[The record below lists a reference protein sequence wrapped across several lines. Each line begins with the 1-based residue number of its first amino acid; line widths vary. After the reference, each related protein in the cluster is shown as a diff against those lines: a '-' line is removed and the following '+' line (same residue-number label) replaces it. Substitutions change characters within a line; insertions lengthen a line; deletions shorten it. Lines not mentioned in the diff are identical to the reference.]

1 MPPAMD
7 PGNTPEDKQ
16 VENDGAETAKV
27 KTLADLGRIAG
38 VTAGTVSR
46 ALAGSELVSKRTR
59 ERILALA
66 SEHGFQLNQIASKLR
81 SKRTG
86 MIGVVIPLGHERSQH
101 ISDPFFMTLLGH
113 LADEITERGYSIV
126 LERAIPEEKP
136 DWLDRICGSGMV
148 DGVILIGQ
156 SDQFETI
163 ERVAATYRPL
173 VAWGSYH
180 VGQRHCAVGT
190 DNRAGGALAAR
201 RLLAGGSKRLAFL
214 GETTGVEIAE
224 RFAGVRDVAEQVGA
238 SLLHLP
244 CHMSFELMT
253 GELEGLLT
261 QQGER
266 FDGIVAASDLIA
278 MTALKILHGQG
289 KQVPSDV
296 QVIGYDD
303 LPLATQTMPP
313 LTTIRQDISG
323 GAREIVQRLQ
333 SAIAGGDIA
342 SLVMAP
348 SLIERE
354 TTRRSA

>member
-1 MPPAMD
+1 MSSVMSPGSTPDVD
-7 PGNTPEDKQ
+7 PDPKE
-16 VENDGAETAKV
+16 GAETAKV
-27 KTLADLGRIAG
+27 KTLADLGKIAG

-46 ALAGSELVSKRTR
+46 ALAGSELVNKRTR

-66 SEHGFQLNQIASKLR
+66 HEHGFQLNQIASKLR

-86 MIGVVIPLGHERSQH
+86 MIGVVIPLGHERNQH

-163 ERVAATYRPL
+163 ERVAEAYGPL
-173 VAWGSYH
+173 VAWGSH
-180 VGQRHCAVGT
+180 REGQLHCAVGT
-190 DNRAGGALAAR
+190 DNRAGGEIAAR
-201 RLLAGGSKRLAFL
+201 RLLAGGATRLAFL

-224 RFAGVRDVAEQVGA
+224 RFAGVKDVADQVGV
-238 SLLHLP
+238 SLVHLP

-253 GELEGLLT
+253 GELESLMARRGAD
-261 QQGER
+261 
-266 FDGIVAASDLIA
+266 FDGIIAASDLIA
-278 MTALKILHGQG
+278 MTALKVLYGQG
-289 KQVPSDV
+289 RRVPADV

-303 LPLATQTMPP
+303 LPLAGQTMPP
-313 LTTIRQDISG
+313 LTTIHQDISG

-333 SAIAGGDIA
+333 SAIAGKDSA

-348 SLIERE
+348 RLIERE
-354 TTRRSA
+354 TTRRPA

>member
-1 MPPAMD
+1 MSSIMKSGRRLDED
-7 PGNTPEDKQ
+7 PVTK
-16 VENDGAETAKV
+16 DGAEITKV
-27 KTLADLGRIAG
+27 KTLADLGKIAG

-46 ALAGSELVSKRTR
+46 ALAGSELVNKRTR

-66 SEHGFQLNQIASKLR
+66 HEHGFQLNQIASKLR

-86 MIGVVIPLGHERSQH
+86 MIGVVIPLGHERNQH

-156 SDQFETI
+156 SNQFATI
-163 ERVAATYRPL
+163 ERIAETYRPL
-173 VAWGSYH
+173 VAWGSYQE
-180 VGQRHCAVGT
+180 GQLHCAVGT
-190 DNRAGGALAAR
+190 DNRAGGEIAAR
-201 RLLAGGSKRLAFL
+201 RLLAGGATRLAFL

-224 RFAGVRDVAEQVGA
+224 RFAGVKDVADEVGA
-238 SLLHLP
+238 SLVHLP

-253 GELEGLLT
+253 GELESLLA
-261 QQGER
+261 QHDGD
-266 FDGIVAASDLIA
+266 FDGIIAASDLIA
-278 MTALKILHGQG
+278 MTALKVLYGLG
-289 KQVPSDV
+289 KRVPEDV

-303 LPLATQTMPP
+303 LPLAAQTMPP
-313 LTTIRQDISG
+313 LTTIHQDISG

-333 SAIAGGDIA
+333 SAIAGRDVA

-348 SLIERE
+348 KLIERE
-354 TTRRSA
+354 TTRGLA

>member
-1 MPPAMD
+1 MRSAMNL
-7 PGNTPEDKQ
+7 GSTPEEAPAAQDS
-16 VENDGAETAKV
+16 EEIAKV
-27 KTLADLGRIAG
+27 RTLADLGKLAG

-46 ALAGSELVSKRTR
+46 ALAGSHLVSKRTR
-59 ERILALA
+59 DRILALA
-66 SEHGFQLNQIASKLR
+66 SAHGFQPNQMAAKLR
-81 SKRTG
+81 SQRTG

-113 LADEITERGYSIV
+113 LADEITERGYSLV

-173 VAWGSYH
+173 VAWGS
-180 VGQRHCAVGT
+180 VREGQVHCAVGT
-190 DNRAGGALAAR
+190 DNRAGGAIAAR
-201 RLLAGGSKRLAFL
+201 RLLAGGSTRLAFL

-224 RFAGVRDVAEQVGA
+224 RFEGVKTVAEQAGA
-238 SLLHLP
+238 ALLHLP
-244 CHMSFELMT
+244 CHMSFELMA
-253 GELEGLLT
+253 GELESLLARH
-261 QQGER
+261 GEGI
-266 FDGIVAASDLIA
+266 DGIVAASDLIA

-289 KQVPSDV
+289 RRVPLDV
-296 QVIGYDD
+296 QVVGYDD

-313 LTTIRQDISG
+313 LTTIRQDIAA
-323 GAREIVQRLQ
+323 GAGQIVQRLQ
-333 SAIAGGDIA
+333 SAIAGQDMA

-348 SLIERE
+348 RLIERE
-354 TTRRSA
+354 TTRGAD